1 MFPIQKSSLF
11 KRRTCTIP
19 NVKDA
24 IFKECN
30 FQRRGKK
37 TKVAVSPKIYAQLW
51 KNVMER
57 ERDKASN
64 T

>member
-1 MFPIQKSSLF
+1 MPSL
-11 KRRTCTIP
+11 K
-19 NVKDA
+19 NVTSKG
-24 IFKECN
+24 EE
-30 FQRRGKK
+30 KK
-37 TKVAVSPKIYAQLW
+37 NKVAVSPKIYAQLW